1 MYSFPNV
8 EPVCC
13 SVPVL
18 NVAFWPA
25 YRFLRGK
32 VRWSGIPM
40 SLSIFQFVVIHTV
53 KGFNVVNETE
63 VKMFFWNSL
72 AFSIIQC
79 MVTIWSLVLLP
90 FLKPVC
96 TSTCTPDVQVLL
108 KPGLKN
114 FEPYLDS
121 MIWATVS
128 SQSYFYWLYR
138 ASPSLATK
146 NIVYNQSDFGID
158 HLVMSMCRV
167 ISCVVGRGCFLWQV
181 HSLGKTFLAFALL
194 HFVLQCQTCWLLQV
208 SLDFLLLHSS
218 PLW

>member
-13 SVPVL
+13 SILVL

-32 VRWSGIPM
+32 VRWSGSPM
-40 SLSIFQFVVIHTV
+40 SLRIFQFVVIHAV

-90 FLKPVC
+90 FLKPIC

-128 SQSYFYWLYR
+128 SQSCFYWLYR
-138 ASPSLATK
+138 ASPSLAAK
-146 NIVYNQSDFGID
+146 NIINLI
-158 HLVMSMCRV
+158 LV
-167 ISCVVGRGCFLWQV
+167 L
-181 HSLGKTFLAFALL
+181 T
-194 HFVLQCQTCWLLQV
+194 T
-208 SLDFLLLHSS
+208 
-218 PLW
+218 